1 METNRSIAFDFNSLL
16 RVVCIS
22 ELSERIFGLLD
33 VKDLARLAILSRSL
47 FECAM
52 PKVWEEVNVGPLI
65 TLVPKV
71 EIIDDKANSAYDFIL
86 SVPGK
91 PDLSRFNVYAP
102 HVKHL
107 RGTPE
112 YTIMFSISDTSAL
125 GPVLLPN
132 LQHITLVSQRN
143 YQRNDLRMI
152 HILINLH
159 WVYRFLCPSLV
170 SFRMFGVDVHQPPSD
185 WSNQYLPWIDR
196 LACLRLVG
204 EMSDR
209 CPRIETLQMFP
220 DNWRNDFCDDY
231 CELAKMSCLRSFT
244 WSGHGVSG
252 ELMEALG
259 MLPHLESLCFMSNI
273 TGKSGY
279 YSDLSD
285 SEGEYNPDDDVASDS
300 ITITEKSFPELRSL
314 EIRRLGPRTIAK
326 LCGLSPLFRG
336 LTRLVVIYGSSSSSY
351 WCNTRAWSDDV
362 FAYLGHGSPHL
373 TDLEISHMPES
384 LVLTGVIDQLKQMP
398 LQRLSLTYVSISN
411 EVECRQFAEAVPNLE
426 DLEIRT
432 GLKRSWLRIFASR
445 LLSLRHFCTSSL
457 NFRTKVDQTEA
468 TVNWGEQPG
477 LCHQAIT
484 IRTNFQLTY
493 PMEYQVDEV
502 ARYIY
507 EIWPNA
513 RCDKHSARSDSV
525 NLVVKLLNARL
536 DTLRSAQD

>member
-1 METNRSIAFDFNSLL
+1 
-16 RVVCIS
+16 
-22 ELSERIFGLLD
+22 
-33 VKDLARLAILSRSL
+33 
-47 FECAM
+47 M

-71 EIIDDKANSAYDFIL
+71 EIIDDKANSVYDFIL

-112 YTIMFSISDTSAL
+112 YTIMFSIRDTSAL

-132 LQHITLVSQRN
+132 LQYITLVSQRN

-152 HILINLH
+152 HIPINLH

-204 EMSDR
+204 EISDR
-209 CPRIETLQMFP
+209 CPRIEILQMFP
-220 DNWRNDFCDDY
+220 DDSMSGLRDDY
-231 CELAKMSCLRSFT
+231 CELGKMSHLRSFT
-244 WSGHGVSG
+244 WSGDRVDQ
-252 ELMEALG
+252 ELMEGLGAL
-259 MLPHLESLCFMSNI
+259 PYLESLCFMSNI
-273 TGKSGY
+273 SGKAGY

-285 SEGEYNPDDDVASDS
+285 SEDEYDPDDDVASDS
-300 ITITEKSFPELRSL
+300 IAITEVSFPRLRSL
-314 EIRRLGPRTIAK
+314 ELRRLGPQTIAK
-326 LCGLSPLFRG
+326 LCGLSPPFRG
-336 LTRLVVIYGSSSSSY
+336 LTHLVVLYGGCSSSY
-351 WCNTRAWSDDV
+351 WRNARAWSDDV

-373 TDLEISHMPES
+373 TDLEISHMPGS
-384 LVLTGVIDQLKQMP
+384 LVLAGVVDQLRKMP
-398 LQRLSLTYVSISN
+398 LRRLSLTYVSISDD
-411 EVECRQFAEAVPNLE
+411 VECMQFAEAVPNLE

-432 GLKRSWLRIFASR
+432 GLKHSWLRIFASR
-445 LLSLRHFCTSSL
+445 LLSLRHFCTGSL
-457 NFRTKVDQTEA
+457 DFRTKVDQTEA

-493 PMEYQVDEV
+493 PMECQVDEV
-502 ARYIY
+502 
-507 EIWPNA
+507 
-513 RCDKHSARSDSV
+513 
-525 NLVVKLLNARL
+525 L
-536 DTLRSAQD
+536 